1 MWVKPDKI
9 KVPDVRVTSS
19 WDPELLTMFRDSIKS
34 MGIVEPIVVVL
45 QKEDLWLVDGL
56 HRLQEAQLQ
65 NLPKVQVVAIPGSL
79 QDVYLK
85 NLMLNRMRGKTKIS
99 EMVRVIKHLE
109 TEFKM
114 DMDTIARSTG
124 LKRDYVEKMMVIGRV
139 HPDVLKDMDS
149 ERIHLGH
156 AEQLGRVDDSDTQLR
171 LLAQIKQFDISVSD
185 FKDIVEQTL
194 QLMKER
200 QANPSQGPSARGLPP
215 STIEC
220 HFCELQRPIKQV
232 KGFNVCQN
240 CFAIA
245 YDAIKK
251 AKAATAPEP
260 PATQEAPP

>member
-1 MWVKPDKI
+1 MWLKPTQIKI
-9 KVPDVRVTSS
+9 PDVRVTSS

-45 QKEDLWLVDGL
+45 QKNEFWLVDGL

-65 NLPKVQVVAIPGSL
+65 NLPKIQVVAIPGSL

-99 EMVRVIKHLE
+99 EMVLVIKHLE

-114 DMDTIARSTG
+114 DMDTIARQTG

-139 HPDVLKDMDS
+139 HPDVLKDLDS

-156 AEQLGRVDDSDTQLR
+156 AEQLGRIDDTDVQLR
-171 LLAQIKQFDISVSD
+171 LLAQVKQFDINVSD
-185 FKDIVEQTL
+185 FKDIVEQTVRL
-194 QLMKER
+194 LDDRK
-200 QANPSQGPSARGLPP
+200 ANPTPGPTTRGLPP

-232 KGFNVCQN
+232 KGFNVCQD

-251 AKAATAPEP
+251 AKAQMAPEP
-260 PATQEAPP
+260 PATQEAP